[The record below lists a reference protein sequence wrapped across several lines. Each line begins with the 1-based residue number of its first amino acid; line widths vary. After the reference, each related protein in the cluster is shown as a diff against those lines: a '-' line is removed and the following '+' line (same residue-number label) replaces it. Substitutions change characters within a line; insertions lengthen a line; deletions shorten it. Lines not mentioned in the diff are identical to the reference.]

1 MATWDTVARS
11 TGIQGEE
18 WVRLLDPAHNHAQ
31 LADAALSH
39 LRATLAAQPDGV
51 LQSKNLEW
59 WAQGVAVSF
68 EQHIGRRVPGER
80 CDGSFGANAS
90 KTVPGAQAD
99 IAAAWAEFAP
109 QLPLILDGEPRISE
123 TAKWNYWR
131 VKATSPTAP
140 DGSSASVS
148 MNIQSHTPGKT
159 TVAAEVKGLTS
170 PPRIPPITRRFSSG
184 LSPTSRPSSRRAK
197 TRRDTTPD

>member
-18 WVRLLDPAHNHAQ
+18 WVKLLDPAHNHAQ

-51 LQSKNLEW
+51 LKGKNLEW

-90 KTVPGAQAD
+90 KTVPGARAD
-99 IAAAWAEFAP
+99 IAAAWAEFAAP
-109 QLPLILDGEPRISE
+109 ESGRLPLVLDGEPRISE

-131 VKATSPTAP
+131 VTATSPTAP

-148 MNIQSHTPGKT
+148 MNIQSRTPGKT
-159 TVAAEVKGLTS
+159 TVAAEVKGLAS
-170 PPRIPPITRRFSSG
+170 PEDSAHYKALFKQALADFAAFVAAR
-184 LSPTSRPSSRRAK
+184 
-197 TRRDTTPD
+197 